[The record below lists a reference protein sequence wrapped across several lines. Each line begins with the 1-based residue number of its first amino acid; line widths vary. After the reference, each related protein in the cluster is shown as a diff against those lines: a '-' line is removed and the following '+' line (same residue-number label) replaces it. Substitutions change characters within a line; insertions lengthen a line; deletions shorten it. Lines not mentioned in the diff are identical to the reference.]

1 MTRVIVTTG
10 LPASGK
16 TTWVNEYVKKHPE
29 FRNINRD
36 NIREML
42 FGKPYKFSK
51 QREKDVTRT
60 QLLIAQRAIDDG
72 NSVVISDTNL
82 NPKTFNKW
90 KKFAADNAIE
100 FNVQSFNHVSAK
112 TCIERDLVRPN
123 SVGEKVIMGMY
134 SRYIAGNRQQ
144 YTGTPGMPKAIQVDI
159 DGTLAHN
166 NGARGWYEWHR
177 VGEDSLDLVIA
188 EMVRKYHNDRYSII
202 LLSGRDAVCRPE
214 TEKWL
219 VDHKVPYDA
228 LYMRSEGNCDADHD
242 TKERL
247 FWEYV
252 APRYDVKFILDDRN
266 QVVDRWREM
275 GMKCLQV
282 APGDF

>member
-1 MTRVIVTTG
+1 
-10 LPASGK
+10 
-16 TTWVNEYVKKHPE
+16 
-29 FRNINRD
+29 
-36 NIREML
+36 
-42 FGKPYKFSK
+42 
-51 QREKDVTRT
+51 
-60 QLLIAQRAIDDG
+60 
-72 NSVVISDTNL
+72 
-82 NPKTFNKW
+82 
-90 KKFAADNAIE
+90 
-100 FNVQSFNHVSAK
+100 
-112 TCIERDLVRPN
+112 
-123 SVGEKVIMGMY
+123 
-134 SRYIAGNRQQ
+134 
-144 YTGTPGMPKAIQVDI
+144 
-159 DGTLAHN
+159 
-166 NGARGWYEWHR
+166 
-177 VGEDSLDLVIA
+177 
-188 EMVRKYHNDRYSII
+188 MVRKYHNDRYSII